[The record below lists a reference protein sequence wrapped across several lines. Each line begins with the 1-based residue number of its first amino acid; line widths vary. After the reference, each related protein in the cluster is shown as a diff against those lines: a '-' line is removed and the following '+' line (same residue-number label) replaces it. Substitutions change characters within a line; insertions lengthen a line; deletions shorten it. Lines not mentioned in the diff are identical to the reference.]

1 MKNNK
6 GQVLVL
12 FLLLLP
18 IITLALAFI
27 IDSSLMFYNKNYL
40 DSINK
45 DILTSLNK
53 KIDVSNE
60 DIKLLYS
67 LNDEDIVIDE
77 VKIENRSIYI
87 KTHKYI
93 KPIFGKIIGMDKYTV
108 TSEKEVKYTS
118 NILMYFEI
126 NNNEVN
132 SLDGRGYN
140 IINGVINIKNFDLKN
155 YSLEIGFTNLEDTQF
170 MIGNS
175 RFFISNNSLYLNDTL
190 IGPVNERNIIDLVGT
205 DKARLYL
212 NGDFIKEVDNL
223 SGDLIIN
230 TKNIK
235 YVKSYDMLLTDN
247 NIMNNYDKNRSWL
260 DEE

>member
-40 DSINK
+40 DNVNK

-87 KTHKYI
+87 KTHKDI

-132 SLDGRGYN
+132 SLDGR
-140 IINGVINIKNFDLKN
+140 
-155 YSLEIGFTNLEDTQF
+155 
-170 MIGNS
+170 
-175 RFFISNNSLYLNDTL
+175 
-190 IGPVNERNIIDLVGT
+190 
-205 DKARLYL
+205 
-212 NGDFIKEVDNL
+212 
-223 SGDLIIN
+223 
-230 TKNIK
+230 
-235 YVKSYDMLLTDN
+235 
-247 NIMNNYDKNRSWL
+247 
-260 DEE
+260 